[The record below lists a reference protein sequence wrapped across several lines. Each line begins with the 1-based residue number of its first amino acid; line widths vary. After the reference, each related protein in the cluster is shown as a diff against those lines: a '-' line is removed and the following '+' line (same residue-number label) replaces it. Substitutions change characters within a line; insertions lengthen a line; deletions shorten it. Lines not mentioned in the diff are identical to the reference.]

1 MRLYSRADE
10 VRVHVRR
17 AVRTWTGARL
27 LSAEQRASLETDLGV
42 GLRRTGVFLRAGLA
56 LFTLIAGA
64 AAVGLVMLVTDLR
77 SDRTS
82 GFVLAALGAAA
93 LAGADWFVRTY
104 RLYRHGVEE
113 ALAMGGVGLV
123 GVGIALLAGGSSD
136 LAPTLG
142 FGASAAASVFV
153 YRRFGFQYAAVL
165 ATVCA
170 AFMPMPLDGLGRE
183 VRHLLAAGICAAAV
197 GLATSM
203 RRAATDDV
211 ALADAEVLRGAA
223 VAGAYLALNLHI
235 LSNLIGGEVPAWFR
249 WLTYAAIW
257 AIPLAGL
264 LRGIAERDRVLLRV
278 SAVALLGSLLTNKSY
293 LGWPREPWD
302 PIVLGV
308 LLIGIAVALR
318 RWLESGSDSAR
329 NGFTAARLL
338 ESDEMALQLM
348 GTLSVAVQPT
358 PVRQVDTPDDAAF
371 SGGRSGGGGAGG
383 EF

>member
-1 MRLYSRADE
+1 MRLYSRPDE
-10 VRVHVRR
+10 MRVLVRD
-17 AVRTWTGARL
+17 AVRDWTGAGL
-27 LSAEQRASLETDLGV
+27 LREDQRVGLEADLV
-42 GLRRTGVFLRAGLA
+42 VDLRRTGMFLRAGLA
-56 LFTLIAGA
+56 LFTLLAGA
-64 AAVGLVMLVTDLR
+64 AAVGLVMLITDLR
-77 SDRTS
+77 SERTS
-82 GFVLAALGAAA
+82 GFVLAAMGALA
-93 LAGADWFVRTY
+93 LAGADWFVRSH

-123 GVGIALLAGGSSD
+123 GIGIALLAGGSSE

-142 FGASAAASVFV
+142 FGAGAAVSVFV

-211 ALADAEVLRGAA
+211 SLADAEVLRGAA

-235 LSNLIGGEVPAWFR
+235 LSNLIGGDVPSWFR

-257 AIPLAGL
+257 AIPIAGL
-264 LRGIAERDRVLLRV
+264 HRGMAERDRVLLRV
-278 SAVALLGSLLTNKSY
+278 SAVALLGTLLTNKSY

-308 LLIGIAVALR
+308 LLIGIAAALR
-318 RWLESGSDSAR
+318 RWLASGPDAAR
-329 NGFTAARLL
+329 AGFTAARVL

-358 PVRQVDTPDDAAF
+358 PVRQADTPDDAAF